1 MKLFAEILELERCK
15 TFAEFLD
22 IENSAKWVIAY
33 VACRN
38 RPRYSQ
44 EGILR
49 SFLKLGI
56 RNGSARGYFS
66 SVAMSEECRYF
77 VSCTGGWKR
86 KGGGEMH
93 RQRTIQTAF
102 LYGPRSVESIRS
114 LCQALTNDLPQ
125 IVGKP
130 DAEVS
135 EIHACCDGC
144 GVGHWTM
151 FFLTPS

>member
-1 MKLFAEILELERCK
+1 
-15 TFAEFLD
+15 
-22 IENSAKWVIAY
+22 
-33 VACRN
+33 
-38 RPRYSQ
+38 
-44 EGILR
+44 
-49 SFLKLGI
+49 
-56 RNGSARGYFS
+56 
-66 SVAMSEECRYF
+66 
-77 VSCTGGWKR
+77 
-86 KGGGEMH
+86 MH

-144 GVGHWTM
+144 GVCGCGGGWSDRAVLEGGRLGVM
-151 FFLTPS
+151 AF